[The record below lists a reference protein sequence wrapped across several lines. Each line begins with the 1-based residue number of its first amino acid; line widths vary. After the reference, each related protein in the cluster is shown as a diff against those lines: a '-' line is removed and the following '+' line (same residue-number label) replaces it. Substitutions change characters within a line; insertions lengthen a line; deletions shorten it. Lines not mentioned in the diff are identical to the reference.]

1 MKKEFNIGLKNGIN
15 IPDLSENE
23 LVKKEKINTEQKFT
37 KPPVRFDEG
46 SIVKEMKEQ
55 GIGRPA
61 TYAATIATLFSR
73 DYIKTEKKSL
83 VPTELGVQVTKYS
96 EKNFIFSLQLPFS
109 HDIITLKKA
118 VHISAEKGV
127 KRHA

>member
-1 MKKEFNIGLKNGIN
+1 MKII
-15 IPDLSENE
+15 SEIEAFFLEN
-23 LVKKEKINTEQKFT
+23 N
-37 KPPVRFDEG
+37 
-46 SIVKEMKEQ
+46 
-55 GIGRPA
+55 
-61 TYAATIATLFSR
+61 
-73 DYIKTEKKSL
+73 
-83 VPTELGVQVTKYS
+83 KYS